1 MLDATN
7 TKLEEQ
13 SSSFECKINEKDEN
27 IKVNV
32 GGEHFILNALCALT
46 VGTLLEIPNDKLV
59 YGIENFELTQ
69 KRMDICNLKND
80 IKIINDAYN
89 ASFESMQAS
98 LHVLSEY
105 KERRK
110 IAVLGDMFELG
121 EFAKELHKKVGEEV
135 ANNKIDILI
144 ANGENAKYIV
154 ETAKE
159 KLNNENIYYLNTKE
173 EIEQM
178 LQKISEPG
186 DVILFKA
193 SNGMQFYK
201 IAERMIELW
210 KN

>member
-1 MLDATN
+1 MLNATN

-13 SSSFECKINEKDEN
+13 SSSFECEINEKAEN

-173 EIEQM
+173 EIEEM